1 MKIGLLTYYGDLNCG
16 TNMQALSTF
25 QALRKAYPQDEV
37 EIIPFHGFRARMMPY
52 KTFSPKLI
60 WDDVK
65 RFKKYYDFKK
75 NLLHVQHDVIIKD
88 VKAALQYI
96 ASRNYDVIYVGADTL
111 LELDKLEPGYDGI
124 SAYWLKDVK
133 AKKVVIAASSKNV
146 SYEKLTDK
154 QKMDLK
160 SAASQFSYIGVR
172 DRATVT
178 LFEHLV
184 GKDKKIEYIPDP
196 TFTYDI
202 DYSYIDNYLQK
213 KNVVVPKKS
222 VFIQFYGDDYWLAD
236 VAKDLKQRGYTL
248 ITNRGVVW
256 SDIVLVDMSPLEQ
269 VGLYKYVSFVVT
281 HRFHD
286 GVFCMKNH
294 TPVLIYVKFSKILM
308 TGKESKHVS
317 LLKDFG
323 LYPQAFLGA
332 LDSGGEL
339 KNVWNSYQEVLKV
352 FDEERID
359 AKLQQN
365 KKIYLDY
372 LIKTKALAK

>member
-25 QALRKAYPQDEV
+25 QALQKAYPQDEV

-65 RFKKYYDFKK
+65 RFKKYYDFKR
-75 NLLHVQHDVIIKD
+75 NLLHVRHDVVIKD
-88 VKAALQYI
+88 VEVALRYI

-111 LELDKLEPGYDGI
+111 LELDRISEGDDGI
-124 SAYWLKDVK
+124 SAYWLKDIK

-146 SYEKLTDK
+146 NYEKLTDK
-154 QKMDLK
+154 QKADLK
-160 SAASQFSYIGVR
+160 VAASQFSYIGVR
-172 DRATVT
+172 DRATVA

-184 GKDKKIEYIPDP
+184 GKDKEIEYIPDP

-202 DYSYIDNYLQK
+202 DYSYIDSYLK
-213 KNVVVPKKS
+213 KKGVAIPEKS
-222 VFIQFYGDDYWLAD
+222 VFVQFYGDDYWLAD
-236 VAKDLKQRGYTL
+236 VAKDLKQRGHTL
-248 ITNRGVVW
+248 ITNRGVAW

-294 TPVLIYVKFSKILM
+294 TPALIYVKRGKEMM
-308 TGKESKHVS
+308 TGGESKHVS

-332 LDSGGEL
+332 LDSEKGL
-339 KNVWNSYQEVLKV
+339 KNVWDSYQDTQKV
-352 FDEERID
+352 FDEKRVEETLEKNR
-359 AKLQQN
+359 AM
-365 KKIYLDY
+365 YLDY
-372 LIKTKALAK
+372 IYSTKI